1 MSLST
6 LERIHMRETI
16 RAARAKYSPV
26 VTQSGRKRYIA
37 GSVDVNFMCDLLES
51 ALRELDEIDWRMYG
65 GVVRHDASEKPKK
78 RDFSL
83 NDKNVDYSEYVLGAY
98 HGHSFFEIVRYDF
111 RENIWI
117 NDEYRVIPV
126 ECWYDLPKK

>member
-37 GSVDVNFMCDLLES
+37 GSVDVNLLCDLLEA
-51 ALRELDEIDWRMYG
+51 ALRELDEAG
-65 GVVRHDASEKPKK
+65 RHDASEKPKK

-98 HGHSFFEIVRYDF
+98 HEHSFFEIVRYDF

-126 ECWYDLPKK
+126 ECWYELPKK